1 MFMHKIVINL
11 TSITYNAGIT
21 SLKCTLIKLSPIV
34 SDLGSLVVR
43 VGHQHRTGVG
53 LIPTEEPDLYG

>member
-1 MFMHKIVINL
+1 MMQAL
-11 TSITYNAGIT
+11 PA
-21 SLKCTLIKLSPIV
+21 LKCTLIKLSPIV

-53 LIPTEEPDLYG
+53 LIPTEEPDFYG